1 MKNNSLQKLKRGPSL
16 TVALGG
22 GGSRGAA
29 HIGVLRVLEREGFT
43 IAGIAGSSIGGL
55 IAAVYAAGNSPDE
68 IEEKLAGLQD
78 GRLLKHPPRVP
89 NALMGLEGVA
99 AVLRAE
105 IGEMTFR
112 DLQIPLA
119 LTALDVVT
127 GQEVVLRSG
136 SVVDAVLATIA
147 IPGVFPS
154 FKLDDYEL
162 VDGGMSNPVPV
173 AVARSLAPRLPVVA
187 VSLAG
192 ATVQANGNGKGN
204 EKSNGNGSHVSV
216 APVNKDLESIPIP
229 GPFRRLR
236 LGQSFMAFTR
246 AINASGRIQGEM
258 RLAME
263 KPDLILRPDV
273 SHVGVL
279 DATDVHDLV
288 ERGEQV
294 TKAALPNLRRIFRQ
308 RNPFGAMANLF
319 MR

>member
-1 MKNNSLQKLKRGPSL
+1 LKNSNLQKLKRGPSL

-29 HIGVLRVLEREGFT
+29 HIGVLRVLEREGFH

-89 NALMGLEGVA
+89 NALMGLDGVA
-99 AVLRAE
+99 AVLRSE
-105 IGEMTFR
+105 IGDKTFD
-112 DLQIPLA
+112 DLEIPLA

-127 GQEVVLRSG
+127 GQEIILRSG

-192 ATVQANGNGKGN
+192 APVQPS
-204 EKSNGNGSHVSV
+204 ENGNGSH
-216 APVNKDLESIPIP
+216 ANGNRANKDLESIPIP

-263 KPDLILRPDV
+263 KPDVILRPDV
-273 SHVGVL
+273 GHVGVL
-279 DATDVHDLV
+279 DAADVRDLA
-288 ERGEQV
+288 ERGEEV
-294 TKAALPNLRRIFRQ
+294 AKASLPQLRRVLRQ
-308 RNPFGAMANLF
+308 RTPFGAMVNLF
-319 MR
+319 VR

>member
-1 MKNNSLQKLKRGPSL
+1 LKNSSLQKQKRGPSL
-16 TVALGG
+16 TLALGG

-55 IAAVYAAGNSPDE
+55 IAAVYAAGISPDE
-68 IEEKLAGLQD
+68 IEQKLAGLQD
-78 GRLLKHPPRVP
+78 SRMLKHPPRVP
-89 NALMGLEGVA
+89 NALMGLDGVA
-99 AVLRAE
+99 TVLRTE
-105 IGEMTFR
+105 LGDKTFD
-112 DLQIPLA
+112 DLEIPLA

-154 FKLDDYEL
+154 FKLDEYEL
-162 VDGGMSNPVPV
+162 VDGGMSNPTPV
-173 AVARSLAPRLPVVA
+173 AVARSLSPKLPVVA

-192 ATVQANGNGKGN
+192 VAAQVNGNG
-204 EKSNGNGSHVSV
+204 NGNGNG
-216 APVNKDLESIPIP
+216 ADVNVVPINRDLESIPIP

-236 LGQSFMAFTR
+236 LGQSFMAYTR

-263 KPDLILRPDV
+263 KPDLVLRPDV

-279 DATDVHDLV
+279 EAADVHDLAA
-288 ERGEQV
+288 RGEEI
-294 TKAALPNLRRIFRQ
+294 TRAALPQLRRIMRQ

-319 MR
+319 TR